1 MLCAFALTLLA
12 ACWAQGRQRALAD
25 GLIRLHVIAADDS
38 ESEQALKLRVRDAVL
53 AFLEPRLDGAAD
65 AADAAETVRASL
77 EEIRLAAESASEGR
91 SVAVTLGQERYPLR
105 QYEGFALPAGRYCSL
120 RVTLGAGE
128 GHNWWCVVFPPLC
141 LRSAADSAVRSVMNV
156 DDLHLIEQDD
166 GYEIRFRVLE
176 LWGELQQWLE
186 ERTEKPRPAAQA
198 GTTARISG

>member
-12 ACWAQGRQRALAD
+12 ACWAQGRQRMLAD

-65 AADAAETVRASL
+65 ADEAAETVRASL

-141 LRSAADSAVRSVMNV
+141 LRSAETPAVRSAMNV
-156 DDLHLIEQDD
+156 DDLHLIRQDE
-166 GYEIRFRVLE
+166 GYELRFRVLE
-176 LWGELQQWLE
+176 LWGELQAWLE
-186 ERTEKPRPAAQA
+186 ERAEKP
-198 GTTARISG
+198 